1 MGYTTYTEDF
11 IKEFYHKMNILTAE
25 QLNIKTISKK
35 LEVYVF
41 YWSDSSQALY
51 IDGRHYI
58 FLNENQSPQ
67 QQWQDFCHELSHV
80 LLHTGDQF
88 HMYPLFREYQE
99 FKANNFMYHACIP
112 TFMLEELSILD
123 HTALTIMQV
132 MQIFNVEYDF
142 AYRRLTQ
149 YTNNHNMQRLHNM
162 TLLNMR

>member
-1 MGYTTYTEDF
+1 MLYTHLEDYVQQFYTRLGITDSTLLHVEEVAFRMGL
-11 IKEFYHKMNILTAE
+11 K
-25 QLNIKTISKK
+25 
-35 LEVYVF
+35 VF
-41 YWSDSSQALY
+41 YWPEKSQALFTN
-51 IDGRHYI
+51 GRHYI

-112 TFMLEELSILD
+112 TFMLEALSIDD
-123 HTALTIMQV
+123 HTPQTIMKV

-149 YTNNHNMQRLHNM
+149 YNNKQIMQRLHNM
-162 TLLNMR
+162 ACLNMR

>member
-25 QLNIKTISKK
+25 QLNIKTISNK
-35 LEVYVF
+35 LGIHVF

-51 IDGRHYI
+51 NDGRYYI

-112 TFMLEELSILD
+112 TFMLEALSIDD
-123 HTALTIMQV
+123 HTPQTIMKV
-132 MQIFNVEYDF
+132 TQIFNVEYDF
-142 AYRRLTQ
+142 AFRRLTQ
-149 YTNNHNMQRLHNM
+149 YNNKQIMQRLHNK
-162 TLLNMR
+162 TFLNMR